1 MATHRP
7 QVIAL
12 TELLPKNIKNIDVQ
26 EFALHNYDMFVN
38 NVPHRGVIIYAHKSL
53 NATVVKFND
62 DLDFQEYVLCAFIT

>member
-12 TELLPKNIKNIDVQ
+12 TELLPKNVKNIDVQ

-38 NVPHRGVIIYAHKSL
+38 NAPHRGVIIYAHKSL
-53 NATVVKFND
+53 NATVVKGNRNNKRN
-62 DLDFQEYVLCAFIT
+62 